1 MRIPG
6 DFSPGRSAANWIYL
20 SFKDVYIKTGIAQR
34 SNTPMILIATSDISI
49 PAKAQTTQMT
59 DTIEIIKRLKPHNIL
74 FFLSIVFLHEILISL
89 EHSTIIRSLVNPS
102 VSLLNK
108 EILCHTI
115 RL

>member
-59 DTIEIIKRLKPHNIL
+59 DTIEIIKRLKPKFPDAFASVLVFVFSLHFIIIS
-74 FFLSIVFLHEILISL
+74 FPSISFV
-89 EHSTIIRSLVNPS
+89 V
-102 VSLLNK
+102 
-108 EILCHTI
+108 
-115 RL
+115 